1 MKIPSPVVRLLP
13 LLACTVA
20 AAALCASAAAQGWPA
35 KAIRIVTNEAGAG
48 LDFSA
53 RLLAQGLS
61 ERFRQ
66 PVIVDNRG
74 GAGGII
80 AGEMVAKAAP
90 DGYTLIFF
98 SNGLWTV
105 PLLQKTPLK
114 IHGLYLNPDGTFPNH
129 PANPLE
135 FANLRDLIDLVKK
148 ESLDCGIAFDGDGDR
163 AFMVDENGE
172 VVSGSILGALLAEH
186 FLQLNPG
193 ATVLQ
198 NAITSRVVSETVK
211 EMGGESIRT
220 KVGHSF
226 IKAEMRKYNA
236 VFACEHSGHY
246 YFKDNYNADSGL
258 IAALCILNIMSTSG
272 RTLSELCEPYR
283 SRYVDS
289 GEINFKIENIA
300 EALDEVAGNYTDGTR
315 DDLDGMTISYPDWWF
330 NLRPSNTEPLLRLN
344 IEARSQSVVD
354 DNLDKIKKILQ
365 K

>member
-1 MKIPSPVVRLLP
+1 ML
-13 LLACTVA
+13 
-20 AAALCASAAAQGWPA
+20 
-35 KAIRIVTNEAGAG
+35 
-48 LDFSA
+48 
-53 RLLAQGLS
+53 
-61 ERFRQ
+61 FR
-66 PVIVDNRG
+66 
-74 GAGGII
+74 
-80 AGEMVAKAAP
+80 
-90 DGYTLIFF
+90 
-98 SNGLWTV
+98 S
-105 PLLQKTPLK
+105 
-114 IHGLYLNPDGTFPNH
+114 
-129 PANPLE
+129 
-135 FANLRDLIDLVKK
+135 
-148 ESLDCGIAFDGDGDR
+148 AFDGDGDR

-172 VVSGSILGALLAEH
+172 VVSGSILGAILAEH

-198 NAITSRVVSETVK
+198 NAITSRVVSEKVK
-211 EMGGESIRT
+211 EMGGKSIRT

-246 YFKDNYNADSGL
+246 YFKDNYNGDSGL
-258 IAALCILNIMSTSG
+258 IAALCILNIMSTSE

-365 K
+365 KYID